1 MLITNSEYRAKIVTL
16 LHECKKAS
24 NKWRNLY
31 YQDTEYDWSYQEF
44 VDAIED
50 RLLDYGLD
58 SDERIVV
65 TMAERMYSILADGI
79 ALNIDMALSDVV
91 DDTAEELGII

>member
-1 MLITNSEYRAKIVTL
+1 MLITNSEYRTKIVTL

-24 NKWRNLY
+24 NEWRNLY

-58 SDERIVV
+58 ADERNVV
-65 TMAERMYSILADGI
+65 TMAERIYSIVADGMVP
-79 ALNIDMALSDVV
+79 NIDMALSDVV
-91 DDTAEELGII
+91 DDRAEELGII

>member
-1 MLITNSEYRAKIVTL
+1 MLITNSEYRTKIVTL
-16 LHECKKAS
+16 LHECKKES

-31 YQDTEYDWSYQEF
+31 YQDAEYDWSYQEF

-58 SDERIVV
+58 ADERNVV
-65 TMAERMYSILADGI
+65 TMAERTYSLLADGI
-79 ALNIDMALSDVV
+79 APNIDMALSDVV